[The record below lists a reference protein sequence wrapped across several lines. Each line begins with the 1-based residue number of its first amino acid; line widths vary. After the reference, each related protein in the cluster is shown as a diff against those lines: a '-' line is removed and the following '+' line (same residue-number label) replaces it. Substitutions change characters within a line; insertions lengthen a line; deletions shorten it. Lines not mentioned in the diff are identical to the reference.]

1 MEVLQKV
8 ETELKIRGM
17 SKQTISTYS
26 LHCRKFLE
34 FIQKSPI
41 EITEDDVKS
50 YLAEKMSH
58 DAAPRSVALTKAA
71 ITFMTNEIL
80 GKTIKIKTPKTPR
93 SVPEV
98 LSREEIKLLLDHA
111 KSDKHKL
118 IIELL
123 YSSGLRLS
131 ELINMKLE
139 HLEMDKRHGWVRGG
153 KGGKDRMIILS
164 DKVIEHIRQFCGDRN
179 TGYLISG
186 RGEQLSRRAVQKALD
201 EIATRAKITKKVHPH
216 MMRHSFA
223 THLLDAGTDIRKI
236 QVLLGH
242 ADLSTTQIYTQVSN
256 EEIKKI
262 KSPMDNL

>member
-1 MEVLQKV
+1 MVLKKL

-17 SKQTISTYS
+17 SKQTILTYV

-34 FIQKSPI
+34 FIQKPA
-41 EITEDDVKS
+41 EDVEEDDVKA

-71 ITFMTNEIL
+71 ITFMTNEIV
-80 GKTIKIKTPKTPR
+80 GKSIKIKTPKIPR

-111 KSDKHKL
+111 KSGKHKL

-131 ELINMKLE
+131 ELINLKLE
-139 HLEMDKRHGWVRGG
+139 NLEMDKKHGWVRRG

-164 DKVIEHIRQFCGDRN
+164 DKVIEHIRQFCGDRR

-186 RGEQLSRRAVQKALD
+186 RGEQLSSRAVQKALD
-201 EIATRAKITKKVHPH
+201 EIAKRAEITKKVHPH

-223 THLLDAGTDIRKI
+223 THLLEAGTDIRKI

-242 ADLSTTQIYTQVSN
+242 ADLSTTQIYTKVSN
-256 EEIKKI
+256 EELKKI
-262 KSPMDNL
+262 RSPMDAL